1 MWLIFARKLP
11 FSVRMHLFMG
21 IMAYLGSP
29 LWFLFLALGT
39 WIAWDRYSSELSQ
52 LPFESYAARWFHI
65 DGIQQSIILTAVIFA
80 LLFLPKILAVTAAIL
95 TPSIRRSFGGT
106 FRIMIGATMETIVS
120 MLLAPCIMLAHSLM
134 VLSIILGRAV
144 GWGNQNRETDGTAWG
159 DAFRFHAPQT
169 ILGLAW
175 TAVAINIGYHSK
187 NPGDFTSKYA
197 FALWMTPIL
206 LGLLLSAPVSV
217 WTSRSRYG
225 RALLKRKILATPE
238 ELNPPAVIRLADN
251 ATAAVDPAPGR
262 VNLIGEHIDYC
273 DGFVMPFAIDR
284 YIVIAGCAN
293 GTSQA
298 RITSAI
304 SEEVVTLDLTQ
315 PQQIS
320 EPKWANYLRG
330 VIRGFQDRGHHI
342 PGFDA
347 YILSSIP
354 GGAGLSSSAALE
366 CATATFLEGLL
377 DTVLDT
383 KEKALL
389 CQKAEHDFAHVPCGI
404 MDQFASAF
412 GKPNRLVLIDCQTGE
427 PELVPFENP
436 DLTVLISNTMVHH
449 ELSDGGYAARRK
461 HTEDGLA
468 ILGKASWR
476 DVTAANVQA
485 NWEKLGDPVNRR
497 ARHVVGEISRTIAA
511 AAALARNDFE
521 TLGPLMA
528 ASHDSLRDDFE
539 VSCKELDIMVEIARK
554 IGRNGGVIGTRMTG
568 GGFGGS
574 TVTLCESRKAS
585 EIAATLGA
593 EYEKATG
600 IKPQIFASRPSQ
612 GAHLVG

>member
-1 MWLIFARKLP
+1 MLQINP
-11 FSVRMHLFMG
+11 N
-21 IMAYLGSP
+21 
-29 LWFLFLALGT
+29 
-39 WIAWDRYSSELSQ
+39 LSD
-52 LPFESYAARWFHI
+52 LVADAAA
-65 DGIQQSIILTAVIFA
+65 G
-80 LLFLPKILAVTAAIL
+80 LLSRLDAKSTITAA
-95 TPSIRRSFGGT
+95 
-106 FRIMIGATMETIVS
+106 
-120 MLLAPCIMLAHSLM
+120 
-134 VLSIILGRAV
+134 
-144 GWGNQNRETDGTAWG
+144 
-159 DAFRFHAPQT
+159 
-169 ILGLAW
+169 
-175 TAVAINIGYHSK
+175 
-187 NPGDFTSKYA
+187 
-197 FALWMTPIL
+197 
-206 LGLLLSAPVSV
+206 
-217 WTSRSRYG
+217 
-225 RALLKRKILATPE
+225 
-238 ELNPPAVIRLADN
+238 
-251 ATAAVDPAPGR
+251 APGR

-284 YIVIAGCAN
+284 YVVIAGCAN
-293 GTSQA
+293 GTSHA
-298 RITSAI
+298 RIGTSLDEQIAVI
-304 SEEVVTLDLTQ
+304 DLTK
-315 PQQIS
+315 PQEPG

-330 VIRGFQDRGHHI
+330 VIHGFQTRGHHI

-347 YILSSIP
+347 FILSSVP

-377 DTVLDT
+377 DTRLET
-383 KEKALL
+383 REKALL
-389 CQKAEHDFAHVPCGI
+389 CQKAEHNFAHVPCGI

-412 GKPNRLVLIDCQTGE
+412 GSPNRLILIDCRSGE

-476 DVTAANVQA
+476 DVTAAEVQA
-485 NWEKLGDPVNRR
+485 NWDRLGDPVNRR

-539 VSCKELDIMVEIARK
+539 VSCEELDIMVEIARK
-554 IGRNGGVIGTRMTG
+554 IGRQGGVIGARMTG

-574 TVTLCESRKAS
+574 TVTLCESRKAA
-585 EIAATLGA
+585 EIATTLAT

-612 GAHLVG
+612 GAHLVK

>member
-1 MWLIFARKLP
+1 MLQINPNLSDLVTDAAA
-11 FSVRMHLFMG
+11 G
-21 IMAYLGSP
+21 
-29 LWFLFLALGT
+29 LANRLQAKAT
-39 WIAWDRYSSELSQ
+39 I
-52 LPFESYAARWFHI
+52 
-65 DGIQQSIILTAVIFA
+65 
-80 LLFLPKILAVTAAIL
+80 TAA
-95 TPSIRRSFGGT
+95 
-106 FRIMIGATMETIVS
+106 
-120 MLLAPCIMLAHSLM
+120 
-134 VLSIILGRAV
+134 
-144 GWGNQNRETDGTAWG
+144 
-159 DAFRFHAPQT
+159 
-169 ILGLAW
+169 
-175 TAVAINIGYHSK
+175 
-187 NPGDFTSKYA
+187 
-197 FALWMTPIL
+197 
-206 LGLLLSAPVSV
+206 
-217 WTSRSRYG
+217 
-225 RALLKRKILATPE
+225 
-238 ELNPPAVIRLADN
+238 
-251 ATAAVDPAPGR
+251 APGR

-293 GTSQA
+293 GTTQA
-298 RITSAI
+298 RITTSI
-304 SEEVVTLDLTQ
+304 SEEMAILDLSQ
-315 PQQIS
+315 PQEIS
-320 EPKWANYLRG
+320 QLKWANYLRG

-347 YILSSIP
+347 HILSSIP

-412 GKPNRLVLIDCQTGE
+412 GKPNRLILIDCQTGE

-476 DVTAANVQA
+476 DVSPADVQA
-485 NWEKLGDPVNRR
+485 NWEKLSEPVNRR
-497 ARHVVGEISRTIAA
+497 SRHVVGEISRTIAA
-511 AAALARNDFE
+511 AAALSRNDFE

>member
-1 MWLIFARKLP
+1 MLQLNPDLSDLVSDAAAAFASR
-11 FSVRMHLFMG
+11 FQ
-21 IMAYLGSP
+21 
-29 LWFLFLALGT
+29 
-39 WIAWDRYSSELSQ
+39 SQ
-52 LPFESYAARWFHI
+52 PAI
-65 DGIQQSIILTAVIFA
+65 
-80 LLFLPKILAVTAAIL
+80 TAA
-95 TPSIRRSFGGT
+95 
-106 FRIMIGATMETIVS
+106 
-120 MLLAPCIMLAHSLM
+120 
-134 VLSIILGRAV
+134 
-144 GWGNQNRETDGTAWG
+144 
-159 DAFRFHAPQT
+159 
-169 ILGLAW
+169 
-175 TAVAINIGYHSK
+175 
-187 NPGDFTSKYA
+187 
-197 FALWMTPIL
+197 
-206 LGLLLSAPVSV
+206 
-217 WTSRSRYG
+217 
-225 RALLKRKILATPE
+225 
-238 ELNPPAVIRLADN
+238 
-251 ATAAVDPAPGR
+251 APGR

-284 YIVIAGCAN
+284 YIVITGRAN
-293 GTSQA
+293 GTTEA
-298 RITSAI
+298 RVGSALADGI
-304 SEEVVTLDLTQ
+304 VTIDLTQ
-315 PQQIS
+315 IQEPS

-347 YILSSIP
+347 YIISSVP

-366 CATATFLEGLL
+366 NAMATFLEGLL

-389 CQKAEHDFAHVPCGI
+389 SQKAEHDFAYVPCGI

-412 GKPNRLVLIDCQTGE
+412 GKPNRLVLIDCRSGE

-461 HTEDGLA
+461 NTEDALA

-476 DVTAANVQA
+476 DVVAADVQSH
-485 NWEKLGDPVNRR
+485 WEEMGDPVNRR

-511 AAALARNDFE
+511 ASALARNDFE

-539 VSCKELDIMVEIARK
+539 VSCKELDLMVEVARK
-554 IGRNGGVIGTRMTG
+554 IGRNGGVIGARMTG

-574 TVTLCESRKAS
+574 TVTLCESRKAA
-585 EIAATLGA
+585 EIAETLSA

-600 IKPQIFASRPSQ
+600 ITPQIFASRPSM
-612 GAHLVG
+612 GAHLVA